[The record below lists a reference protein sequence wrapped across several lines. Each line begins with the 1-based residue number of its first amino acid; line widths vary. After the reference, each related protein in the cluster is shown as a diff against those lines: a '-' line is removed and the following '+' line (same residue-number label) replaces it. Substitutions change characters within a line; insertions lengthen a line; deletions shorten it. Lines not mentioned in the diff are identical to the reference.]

1 MDISLERIKEGYEEL
16 INSDDYKNFK
26 RNKLLFNGKSKDVFS
41 PEVVARVN
49 LQYMGLINK
58 KGQLKTLV
66 HKGENKFS
74 YEYNTKFSDLIVGDN
89 ILKST
94 AQVYGELAADK
105 PPILDFKEEEGKEGG
120 KEKEK
125 EFINKFDLKKSVGE
139 IVKKV
144 TYGGSVVL
152 KGTYEQGKVNF
163 LVVER
168 TNFFTIKNQITPDKI
183 DAIVVYWYE
192 KVKEEEKIHA
202 EIYQEGKVEYK
213 TYSIKQNKI
222 DNEIPKE
229 NKSNTKSNTNNEPL
243 LENEF
248 NGWQVAIVEDPSDY
262 DEDTVSNVR
271 ELIIGDTLA
280 SQSLDKVVN
289 PLLQIPDDLTEID
302 EKGNAQVNIQE
313 RMIVINSEATRDVKQ
328 IELQTKIEDWN
339 MQRKTY
345 LNKIYTALAI
355 NENVLG
361 IGEKGMGDS
370 SGEAIKKSYQR
381 TISRV
386 NTKRNKIYKA
396 METVLKWGYSYA
408 NKKAVLELEIS
419 GQDIIEK
426 SEKEQVELTGKK
438 IDNLTKILDMQ
449 NEAELMKKADQLK
462 GEILEEL

>member
-1 MDISLERIKEGYEEL
+1 MDISLDRIKEGYLEL
-16 INSDDYKNFK
+16 VTSDDFINFN
-26 RNKLLFNGKSKDVFS
+26 RNKSLFKGRSKNVFFN
-41 PEVVARVN
+41 EVVARVN

-58 KGQLKTLV
+58 DGKMKTLV
-66 HKGENKFS
+66 HKTGNKFS
-74 YEYNTKFSDLIVGDN
+74 YEHNTKFSDLIVGDN

-105 PPILDFKEEEGKEGG
+105 PPILDFKEKEGKEGV
-120 KEKEK
+120 KEE
-125 EFINKFDLKKSVGE
+125 EFFKKVQFDLKKIIGDV
-139 IVKKV
+139 VKKV

-152 KGTYEQGKVNF
+152 KGTFEDGIINIVI
-163 LVVER
+163 VER
-168 TNFFTIKNQITPDKI
+168 RNFFIIRNEITPSKI
-183 DAIVVYWYE
+183 DAIVVFAKTE
-192 KVKEEEKIHA
+192 ENGKEYILTEF
-202 EIYQEGKVEYK
+202 YQEGKVEERK
-213 TYSIKQNKI
+213 FLLEKEEIKE
-222 DNEIPKE
+222 EILE
-229 NKSNTKSNTNNEPL
+229 EQESNTKSNTFSKP
-243 LENEF
+243 F
-248 NGWQVAIVEDPSDY
+248 NGWQVAVVEDPSDY

-280 SQSLDKVVN
+280 SQSLDKVAN
-289 PLLQIPDDLTEID
+289 PLLQIPDDLTEFD
-302 EKGNAQVNIQE
+302 KEGNAKVNIQE
-313 RMIVINSEATRDVKQ
+313 RMIIVNSDAQRDVKQ
-328 IELQTKIEDWN
+328 ITLETKVQDWN

-396 METVLKWGYSYA
+396 LETILKWGYSYA
-408 NKKAVLELEIS
+408 NNNAVLELEIS

>member
-1 MDISLERIKEGYEEL
+1 MDISLSRIKKGYEDL
-16 INSDDYKNFK
+16 LNSDDYKNFN
-26 RNKLLFNGKSKDVFS
+26 RNKKLFEGKSKDVFS
-41 PEVVARVN
+41 TEVVARVN

-58 KGQLKTLV
+58 SGQMKTLV
-66 HKGENKFS
+66 HKEGNKFS
-74 YEYNTKFSDLIVGDN
+74 FEYKTRFSDLIVGDN

-105 PPILDFKEEEGKEGG
+105 PPLIDFKEEEGKEGG

-125 EFINKFDLKKSVGE
+125 EFIEKFDLKKSVGDV
-139 IVKKV
+139 VKKV

-152 KGTYEQGKVNF
+152 KGTSENGKINF

-192 KVKEEEKIHA
+192 KNNDSEKIHA
-202 EIYQEGKVEYK
+202 EIYQEGKVDYK
-213 TYSIKQNKI
+213 SYNIKENKI
-222 DNEIPKE
+222 DSEIPKE
-229 NKSNTKSNTNNEPL
+229 NKSNTKSNTLDTNQ
-243 LENEF
+243 F
-248 NGWQVAIVEDPSDY
+248 NGWQVAVVEDPSDY

-280 SQSLDKVVN
+280 SQSLDKVAN
-289 PLLQIPDDLTEID
+289 PLLQIPDDMTETD
-302 EKGNAQVNIQE
+302 ENGNAKINIQE
-313 RMIVINSEATRDVKQ
+313 RIVVVGGDSTRDVKQ
-328 IELQTKIEDWN
+328 IELETKIQDWN

-345 LNKIYTALAI
+345 LNKIYTSLAI

-386 NTKRNKIYKA
+386 NTKRNKIYNA
-396 METVLKWGYSYA
+396 LETVLKWGYSYA
-408 NKKAVLELEIS
+408 NKKAVLEIEIS

-462 GEILEEL
+462 GEILKEL